1 MRLRTLVALGAILA
15 APAAGAEPQAW
26 GLPQLMTSLGRVKSA
41 SAQFVEHKTLH
52 LLSAPLVS
60 SGTLLYVAPDQV
72 QKITVLPQRERM
84 ALSGDMLTLEGGP
97 DDRSRS
103 LPLSSYPQ
111 IGAFVEGI
119 RATLAGDLPGLERF
133 YAVTL
138 RGDAAAWQLLLQP
151 KDPALR
157 KTVEWIRI
165 AGSQDRITAV
175 ETQEGDGDHS
185 TMSVAEDIH
194 DAR

>member
-1 MRLRTLVALGAILA
+1 MLVALGALLA
-15 APAAGAEPQAW
+15 ASTAGAEPQNW
-26 GLPQLMTSLGRVKSA
+26 GLPQLMASLGRVKSS

-72 QKITVLPQRERM
+72 QKITILPQRERM
-84 ALSGDMLTLEGGP
+84 ALSGDTLTIEGGP

-111 IGAFVEGI
+111 VGAFVEGV
-119 RATLAGDLPGLERF
+119 RATLAGDLPALERF
-133 YAVTL
+133 YEVTL
-138 RGDAAAWQLLLQP
+138 KGDAAAWQLLLQP
-151 KDPALR
+151 KDPALG
-157 KTVEWIRI
+157 KIVEWIRI